1 MNIHSAVREATNILK
16 DKSILSAQLDTEILM
31 AKALNKDREYIIL
44 NHDKVLNNEN
54 LEYFK
59 KYHISSKILTNYLN
73 ENKWIH
79 QI

>member
-1 MNIHSAVREATNILK
+1 MNINSAVTEATNVLK

-31 AKALNKDREYIIL
+31 AKALDKDREYIIL

-59 KYHISSKILTNYLN
+59 KLVSERATES
-73 ENKWIH
+73 
-79 QI
+79 Q

>member
-1 MNIHSAVREATNILK
+1 MNIHSAVVEATNILK

-31 AKALNKDREYIIL
+31 AKALDKDREYIIL

-59 KYHISSKILTNYLN
+59 KLVASVTAELIFI
-73 ENKWIH
+73 
-79 QI
+79 